1 MGRPAPAEPRLVNCK
16 WWKRGHCRR
25 ADSCYFRHDPCLLGV
40 DQKPAAAAAADGE
53 GDDALQ
59 NTRGLISQPAQP
71 HDPTKELE
79 YCAICLEVPKVYGL
93 LLHCDHVYCLVCIR
107 QWRSSKKADRND
119 HDDGYSTPNANGIW
133 GSKMIKSC
141 PLCRKPSKYII
152 PSAVFPT
159 PLPATDNASKGTVE
173 GEAAPN
179 RSSGKAHAAAPNPL
193 KDSIIAEYTRS
204 MKRIPCRYFE
214 AAVKNWETKAKRA
227 TERGKEEPPFRP
239 VCFFENKCHYAHTH
253 PRTKRPYIFEKQH
266 IAEMHRKRLK
276 RKGASRRW
284 GGMDD
289 SLLFLSELRTEFI
302 DHHLSNEVDGE
313 GYPFD
318 SPFLSDDEYYWEDLP
333 PIDSPPLSREMRIS
347 MGYTAF
353 VNEYVL

>member
-59 NTRGLISQPAQP
+59 NTRESGRIRALLVFDVVSNGFAVYITRAPLLIAR
-71 HDPTKELE
+71 
-79 YCAICLEVPKVYGL
+79 
-93 LLHCDHVYCLVCIR
+93 LVCIR

-141 PLCRKPSKYII
+141 PLCRKPSKYIV

-313 GYPFD
+313 GYPFG